1 MRRSRFWAAGL
12 AVLVMLGFPAP
23 VSAGGG
29 VFIIANTASNL
40 GEPVPRGARLSVFVD
55 RQVSPED
62 GEFDPWV
69 TIGPGGFYISAT
81 CRDFISVLLP
91 IVTIKGSGS
100 GQRIDVYYPNGLG
113 EEPFG
118 LCDDEGDSQIF
129 VQPAAGFGESMNLPV
144 VTVNGHPGIFSVG

>member
-29 VFIIANTASNL
+29 AFIIANTASNL

-55 RQVSPED
+55 RQVSPVD

-69 TIGPGGFYISAT
+69 LTGPGGFTILGS
-81 CRDFISVLLP
+81 CNEFFSVQLP
-91 IVTIKGSGS
+91 IVTIKGWGT
-100 GQRIDVYYPNGLG
+100 GQRIDVYYPNG
-113 EEPFG
+113 
-118 LCDDEGDSQIF
+118 
-129 VQPAAGFGESMNLPV
+129 
-144 VTVNGHPGIFSVG
+144 